1 MAKKKIVD
9 AEAAVEE
16 IKNKKFGLSIQNII
30 ALVTVLSTGIAGWY
44 SFTGRID
51 GLEDIVTGFADASDI
66 ELVTQKLTSYDEDI
80 KYLRDKLDKLKTPKI
95 KSYDGDII
103 KLKNE
108 IDKLNGK
115 IAKLEKLL
123 KDPLSDFR

>member
-1 MAKKKIVD
+1 MAKKKVVD

-16 IKNKKFGLSIQNII
+16 LKNKKFWLSIQNII

-115 IAKLEKLL
+115 ISKLEKLL

>member
-1 MAKKKIVD
+1 MAKKKVVD

-16 IKNKKFGLSIQNII
+16 LKNKKFGISIQNII

-51 GLEDIVTGFADASDI
+51 GLEEIVTGFAEASDI
-66 ELVTQKLTSYDEDI
+66 ELVTTKLEKYDEDF
-80 KYLRDKLDKLKTPKI
+80 KYLREKVDKMKTPKV
-95 KSYDGDII
+95 KSYD
-103 KLKNE
+103 KEVANLNNE
-108 IDKLNGK
+108 IKDLKRQIK
-115 IAKLEKLL
+115 KLEKLL

>member
-1 MAKKKIVD
+1 MAKKNVVD

-16 IKNKKFGLSIQNII
+16 LKNKKFGLSIQNII

-51 GLEDIVTGFADASDI
+51 GLEEIVEGFANASDV
-66 ELVTQKLTSYDEDI
+66 EMVAEKFNKYDEDF
-80 KYLRDKLDKLKTPKI
+80 KYLREKVDGLKTPKV
-95 KSYDGDII
+95 KSYDGDIV
-103 KLKNE
+103 KLQSE
-108 IDKLNGK
+108 IDKLKGEIK
-115 IAKLEKLL
+115 KLEKLL

>member
-1 MAKKKIVD
+1 MAKNKVVD

-51 GLEDIVTGFADASDI
+51 GLEEIVEGFAEASDI
-66 ELVTQKLTSYDEDI
+66 ELVTTKLEKYDEDF
-80 KYLRDKLDKLKTPKI
+80 KYLREKVDKMKTPKV
-95 KSYDGDII
+95 KSYDKGVAN
-103 KLKNE
+103 LNNE
-108 IDKLNGK
+108 IKDLKRQIK
-115 IAKLEKLL
+115 KLEKLL
-123 KDPLSDFR
+123 KDPLSDLR

>member
-51 GLEDIVTGFADASDI
+51 GLEEVVQWFAETSDI
-66 ELVTQKLTSYDEDI
+66 ALVSEKLSMMERDI
-80 KYLRDKLDKLKTPKI
+80 LYLRDKVDNLKLPKT
-95 KSYDGDII
+95 KSYDKDVAN
-103 KLKNE
+103 LNNE
-108 IDKLNGK
+108 IKDLKRQIK
-115 IAKLEKLL
+115 KLEKLL
-123 KDPLSDFR
+123 KDPLSDFK

>member
-1 MAKKKIVD
+1 MAKNVVD

-16 IKNKKFGLSIQNII
+16 LKNKKFGLSIQNII

-51 GLEDIVTGFADASDI
+51 GLEEIVEGFADASDV
-66 ELVTQKLTSYDEDI
+66 EMVAEKFNKYDEDF
-80 KYLRDKLDKLKTPKI
+80 KYLREKVDGLKTPKV
-95 KSYDGDII
+95 KSYDGDIV
-103 KLKNE
+103 KLQSE
-108 IDKLNGK
+108 IDKLKGEIK
-115 IAKLEKLL
+115 KLEKLL